1 MTFEEEM
8 EKLSKL
14 QKSGDV
20 ALQKYYDKTSE
31 IRSRYAATHNMEI
44 NNARK
49 QYEWIFDFSCRQ
61 AEELN
66 KDLWEVLCDYIFLD
80 EYHLIKP
87 PAKLKNKKRE
97 RELWLKKEFK
107 PYFYECMINGFVGVF
122 TNELSELKKRNK
134 KGGKDT
140 VATTKP
146 RSDAKKNRII
156 KKVNELIDSRKIT
169 PEVER
174 GEIKI
179 VVKALRYKYTYNYVQ
194 ETIKLWRRNKSP
206 KC

>member
-1 MTFEEEM
+1 MNFEKEM
-8 EKLSKL
+8 EKLHKL
-14 QKSGDV
+14 QESGDV
-20 ALQKYYDKTSE
+20 DLQKYYDKMTE
-31 IRSRYAATHNMEI
+31 IMRRYGSTHNMEL
-44 NNARK
+44 NNARQ

-66 KDLWEVLCDYIFLD
+66 KDLWEVLCGYMFLN

-87 PAKLKNKKRE
+87 PNTLKNTKKIQV
-97 RELWLKKEFK
+97 WLKKEFK
-107 PYFYECMINGFVGVF
+107 QYFYEFIINGSMAAFA
-122 TNELSELKKRNK
+122 NELSELKKLSSG
-134 KGGKDT
+134 GGKHT
-140 VATTKP
+140 VEITKP
-146 RSDAKKNRII
+146 KSAAKKDRII